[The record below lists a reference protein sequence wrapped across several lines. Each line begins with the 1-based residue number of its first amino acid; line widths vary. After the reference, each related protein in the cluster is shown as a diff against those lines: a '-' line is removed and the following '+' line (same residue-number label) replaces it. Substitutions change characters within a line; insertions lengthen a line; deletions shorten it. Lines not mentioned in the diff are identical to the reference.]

1 MKCPKKYQE
10 CPKKYQLCPFS
21 KENRRDIFIMHK
33 GMRVEQKQDNKPE
46 CIFHLQMNMVLRLR
60 LRLSANDVLGA
71 EPFLM
76 PSIIWMEN
84 DDSKFKTINEKEESS
99 GVGSALES

>member
-1 MKCPKKYQE
+1 
-10 CPKKYQLCPFS
+10 
-21 KENRRDIFIMHK
+21 
-33 GMRVEQKQDNKPE
+33 
-46 CIFHLQMNMVLRLR
+46 MNMVLRLR